1 MRVSWKCRFVQQ
13 LIFRR
18 YFWVGNRKKRKEPNS
33 RKNKTLV
40 VDTAQR
46 HYREDTLFLV
56 SIWRKRMHNHHHLTL
71 TLRNDPNFVR
81 NGGRFTVRLCVCFCV
96 MTQNRK
102 KLKKNS
108 SCKRTR
114 RPYGRA
120 ATDDKSRFDTESR
133 YEGCDVA
140 ITKFLVVRKRR
151 LAVEEFQRPEATT
164 FQRPSQL
171 NGLVRTQLFCFFLL
185 PPAAI
190 ISIRINCDQ
199 QFYRRS
205 VSPIVMDPVDWIFSL
220 LFFIVMGRESESL
233 IYIKLRFHEETRSPL
248 HFNDPGWK
256 WKFTVIEAVVKYRR
270 VIAWLN
276 F

>member
-1 MRVSWKCRFVQQ
+1 MDAHKKYTSTTFFCFYLLIHRDMRVSWKCRFVQQ

-171 NGLVRTQLFCFFLL
+171 NGLVRTQLFCFFFFFPPPPSFRSASIATNSFTADLFL
-185 PPAAI
+185 P
-190 ISIRINCDQ
+190 SW
-199 QFYRRS
+199 
-205 VSPIVMDPVDWIFSL
+205 WIQL
-220 LFFIVMGRESESL
+220 IGFF
-233 IYIKLRFHEETRSPL
+233 
-248 HFNDPGWK
+248 HF
-256 WKFTVIEAVVKYRR
+256 FF
-270 VIAWLN
+270 LS
-276 F
+276 